1 MKPYHKETWQR
12 LAKEMLGNKETTR
25 SEYESAY
32 IALRR
37 DAPALAKQLLS
48 ASKKAPDWKKMAGI
62 KSLKDLYPDGN

>member
-12 LAKEMLGNKETTR
+12 LAKEMLGSKETTT

-37 DAPALAKQLLS
+37 DDPALAKQLLS

>member
-12 LAKEMLGNKETTR
+12 LAKEMLGNKETTT

-37 DAPALAKQLLS
+37 DDPALAKQLLS

-62 KSLKDLYPDGN
+62 KSLKDLYPDK

>member
-12 LAKEMLGNKETTR
+12 LGKEMLGNKETTR

-37 DAPALAKQLLS
+37 DDPTLANQLLN
-48 ASKKAPDWKKMAGI
+48 ASKKAPDAPKVATTRSAEI
-62 KSLKDLYPDGN
+62 PTP

>member
-1 MKPYHKETWQR
+1 MKPYHKATWQR

-37 DAPALAKQLLS
+37 DDPTLANQLLN

-62 KSLKDLYPDGN
+62 KSLKDLHTDK